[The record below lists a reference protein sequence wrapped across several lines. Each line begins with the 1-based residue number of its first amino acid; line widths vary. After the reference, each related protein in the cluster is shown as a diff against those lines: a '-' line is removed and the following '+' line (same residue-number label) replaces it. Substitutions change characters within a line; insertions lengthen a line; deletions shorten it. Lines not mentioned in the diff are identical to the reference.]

1 MSEELHPIRHIS
13 KAQNNSF
20 RRKTTSMH
28 TMHYVLCHGNRQC
41 DKKFNV
47 THKLGHTRER
57 PHSCNSCEKAF
68 SQINSLKC
76 HILSHTGENAPSVE
90 NLLVESRSWRDRN
103 LKFGPNCDLEVD
115 NLEKNKKF
123 GEAKPS
129 QIFYFFP
136 NYPPPDHNLWAK
148 F

>member
-1 MSEELHPIRHIS
+1 MEDGHCSNMKGAAAAKSGLLQEI
-13 KAQNNSF
+13 K
-20 RRKTTSMH
+20 
-28 TMHYVLCHGNRQC
+28 C
-41 DKKFNV
+41 D
-47 THKLGHTRER
+47 
-57 PHSCNSCEKAF
+57 EK
-68 SQINSLKC
+68 QGI
-76 HILSHTGENAPSVE
+76 
-90 NLLVESRSWRDRN
+90 LVESRSWRDRN

>member
-1 MSEELHPIRHIS
+1 MDFP
-13 KAQNNSF
+13 
-20 RRKTTSMH
+20 TSR
-28 TMHYVLCHGNRQC
+28 VL
-41 DKKFNV
+41 
-47 THKLGHTRER
+47 
-57 PHSCNSCEKAF
+57 
-68 SQINSLKC
+68 
-76 HILSHTGENAPSVE
+76 VE
-90 NLLVESRSWRDRN
+90 NGHSPIINPSAGSGSGNLNFWRNILVESRSWRDRN

>member
-1 MSEELHPIRHIS
+1 MEIDSS
-13 KAQNNSF
+13 
-20 RRKTTSMH
+20 TTAG
-28 TMHYVLCHGNRQC
+28 GNL
-41 DKKFNV
+41 V
-47 THKLGHTRER
+47 G
-57 PHSCNSCEKAF
+57 PPP
-68 SQINSLKC
+68 
-76 HILSHTGENAPSVE
+76 LSSAYHHHHHLPPKVI
-90 NLLVESRSWRDRN
+90 LVESRSWRDRN
-103 LKFGPNCDLEVD
+103 LKFGPNYDLEVD

>member
-1 MSEELHPIRHIS
+1 M
-13 KAQNNSF
+13 A
-20 RRKTTSMH
+20 
-28 TMHYVLCHGNRQC
+28 
-41 DKKFNV
+41 
-47 THKLGHTRER
+47 
-57 PHSCNSCEKAF
+57 
-68 SQINSLKC
+68 SQPGVVI
-76 HILSHTGENAPSVE
+76 
-90 NLLVESRSWRDRN
+90 LVESRSWRDRN

-115 NLEKNKKF
+115 NLEKNKKI

>member
-1 MSEELHPIRHIS
+1 MSITAVIPEIVNFDYLIRI
-13 KAQNNSF
+13 
-20 RRKTTSMH
+20 
-28 TMHYVLCHGNRQC
+28 
-41 DKKFNV
+41 
-47 THKLGHTRER
+47 
-57 PHSCNSCEKAF
+57 
-68 SQINSLKC
+68 
-76 HILSHTGENAPSVE
+76 
-90 NLLVESRSWRDRN
+90 LVESRSWRDRN

-115 NLEKNKKF
+115 NLEKNKKI

>member
-1 MSEELHPIRHIS
+1 MFLTNRAWPEA
-13 KAQNNSF
+13 KAQYTATGLKN
-20 RRKTTSMH
+20 RK
-28 TMHYVLCHGNRQC
+28 YWA
-41 DKKFNV
+41 FAAI
-47 THKLGHTRER
+47 R
-57 PHSCNSCEKAF
+57 P
-68 SQINSLKC
+68 I
-76 HILSHTGENAPSVE
+76 
-90 NLLVESRSWRDRN
+90 LVESRSWRDRN
-103 LKFGPNCDLEVD
+103 LKFGPNCDLKVD

>member
-1 MSEELHPIRHIS
+1 MIEHDWQKIS
-13 KAQNNSF
+13 SDICK
-20 RRKTTSMH
+20 
-28 TMHYVLCHGNRQC
+28 
-41 DKKFNV
+41 
-47 THKLGHTRER
+47 
-57 PHSCNSCEKAF
+57 HSAN
-68 SQINSLKC
+68 I
-76 HILSHTGENAPSVE
+76 I
-90 NLLVESRSWRDRN
+90 LVESRSWRDGN
-103 LKFGPNCDLEVD
+103 FKFGPNCDLEVN